1 MNENFK
7 KVMDAIA
14 DMKAMFSTSAE
25 ATETTEAQAFGE
37 AVLLDGTAV
46 SYEGELAVGTT
57 VFIVADGEQIPAP
70 EGTHELGGE
79 FTGIK
84 IITDANGVVL
94 EVIDE
99 RATEQAAS
107 SNEFEAI
114 DTEEM
119 PAALERATEAIAA
132 TLNIEMGQAYDIA
145 TAVIAAINAEEMKEE
160 SMSAEQVESI
170 VNAKMS
176 SFSTAVEA
184 IGEMMQTIA
193 SDNET
198 LRTEMAAMKNDFE
211 SFKAMPSNSTT
222 ESEKFAR
229 TNANLTSRQLFLKS
243 QIK

>member
-1 MNENFK
+1 
-7 KVMDAIA
+7 
-14 DMKAMFSTSAE
+14 
-25 ATETTEAQAFGE
+25 
-37 AVLLDGTAV
+37 
-46 SYEGELAVGTT
+46 
-57 VFIVADGEQIPAP
+57 
-70 EGTHELGGE
+70 
-79 FTGIK
+79 
-84 IITDANGVVL
+84 
-94 EVIDE
+94 
-99 RATEQAAS
+99 
-107 SNEFEAI
+107 
-114 DTEEM
+114 M

-222 ESEKFAR
+222 EGEKFAR
-229 TNANLTSRQLFLKS
+229 TNSTLTSRQLFLKS

>member
-25 ATETTEAQAFGE
+25 ATDTTEALAFGE
-37 AVLLDGTAV
+37 AVLMDGTAIA
-46 SYEGELAVGTT
+46 YEGELAVGTT

-79 FTGIK
+79 FAGIK
-84 IITDANGVVL
+84 IITDANGVVV

-99 RATEQAAS
+99 RAA
-107 SNEFEAI
+107 
-114 DTEEM
+114 EE
-119 PAALERATEAIAA
+119 PVAEE
-132 TLNIEMGQAYDIA
+132 A
-145 TAVIAAINAEEMKEE
+145 TAETTQE
-160 SMSAEQVESI
+160 SMSAADVESI
-170 VNAKMS
+170 VSTKME
-176 SFSTAVEA
+176 SFTKVIESL
-184 IGEMMQTIA
+184 GEMMQTIVN
-193 SDNET
+193 DNET
-198 LRTEMAAMKNDFE
+198 LRTEMSSMKNDFE

-229 TNANLTSRQLFLKS
+229 VNSTMTARQLFLKS

>member
-25 ATETTEAQAFGE
+25 ATDTTEAQAFGE
-37 AVLLDGTAV
+37 AVLMDGTAIA
-46 SYEGELAVGTT
+46 YEGELAVGTT

-79 FTGIK
+79 FAGIK
-84 IITDANGVVL
+84 IITDANGVVV

-99 RATEQAAS
+99 RAA
-107 SNEFEAI
+107 
-114 DTEEM
+114 EE
-119 PAALERATEAIAA
+119 PVAEE
-132 TLNIEMGQAYDIA
+132 A
-145 TAVIAAINAEEMKEE
+145 TAETTQE
-160 SMSAEQVESI
+160 SMSAADVESI
-170 VNAKMS
+170 VSTKME
-176 SFSTAVEA
+176 SFTKVIESL
-184 IGEMMQTIA
+184 GEMMQTIVN
-193 SDNET
+193 DNET
-198 LRTEMAAMKNDFE
+198 LRTEMSSMKNDFE

-229 TNANLTSRQLFLKS
+229 INSTMTSRQLFLKS

>member
-25 ATETTEAQAFGE
+25 ATDTTEAQVFGE

-84 IITDANGVVL
+84 IITDANGVVV

-99 RATEQAAS
+99 RA
-107 SNEFEAI
+107 
-114 DTEEM
+114 
-119 PAALERATEAIAA
+119 
-132 TLNIEMGQAYDIA
+132 
-145 TAVIAAINAEEMKEE
+145 AEEPVVEEATKEE
-160 SMSAEQVESI
+160 SMSAADVESI
-170 VNAKMS
+170 VSTKME
-176 SFSTAVEA
+176 SFTKVIESL
-184 IGEMMQTIA
+184 GEMMHTIVN
-193 SDNET
+193 DNET
-198 LRTEMAAMKNDFE
+198 LRTEMSTMKNDFE

-229 TNANLTSRQLFLKS
+229 VNSTLTARQLFLKS

>member
-25 ATETTEAQAFGE
+25 ATDTTEAQAFGE
-37 AVLLDGTAV
+37 AVLMDGTAIA
-46 SYEGELAVGTT
+46 YEGELAVGTT

-79 FTGIK
+79 FAGIK
-84 IITDANGVVL
+84 IITDANGVVV

-99 RATEQAAS
+99 RAA
-107 SNEFEAI
+107 
-114 DTEEM
+114 EE
-119 PAALERATEAIAA
+119 PVAEE
-132 TLNIEMGQAYDIA
+132 A
-145 TAVIAAINAEEMKEE
+145 TAETTQE
-160 SMSAEQVESI
+160 SMSAADVESI
-170 VNAKMS
+170 VSTKME
-176 SFSTAVEA
+176 SFTKVIESL
-184 IGEMMQTIA
+184 GEMMQTIVN
-193 SDNET
+193 DNET
-198 LRTEMAAMKNDFE
+198 LRTEMSTMKNDFE

-229 TNANLTSRQLFLKS
+229 INSTMTSRQLFLKS

>member
-25 ATETTEAQAFGE
+25 ATETTEAQVFGE

-46 SYEGELAVGTT
+46 AYEGELAVGTT

-99 RATEQAAS
+99 RAAEEAAS
-107 SNEFEAI
+107 ADE
-114 DTEEM
+114 T
-119 PAALERATEAIAA
+119 PAET
-132 TLNIEMGQAYDIA
+132 TQ
-145 TAVIAAINAEEMKEE
+145 E

>member
-14 DMKAMFSTSAE
+14 DMKAMFSTS
-25 ATETTEAQAFGE
+25 TEADEAQVFGE

-57 VFIVADGEQIPAP
+57 VFIVADGEQIPAR

-84 IITDANGVVL
+84 IITDANGVVV

-99 RATEQAAS
+99 RATEEAAS
-107 SNEFEAI
+107 ADFEAI
-114 DTEEM
+114 DSEEM
-119 PAALERATEAIAA
+119 PAALEKATEIIAA
-132 TLNIEMGQAYDIA
+132 QLNLEMGVAYDVA
-145 TAVIAAINAEEMKEE
+145 TAVIAAINEQEMAKE
-160 SMSAEQVESI
+160 SMSAADVESI
-170 VNAKMS
+170 VSTKME
-176 SFSTAVEA
+176 SFSKVIESLE
-184 IGEMMQTIA
+184 EMMQTIVTE
-193 SDNET
+193 NET
-198 LRTEMAAMKNDFE
+198 LRTEMSSIKNDFE

-229 TNANLTSRQLFLKS
+229 VNSTMTARQLFLKS

>member
-25 ATETTEAQAFGE
+25 ATDTTEAQAFGE

-84 IITDANGVVL
+84 IITDANGVVV

-99 RATEQAAS
+99 RATEEAAS
-107 SNEFEAI
+107 ADFEAI
-114 DTEEM
+114 SSEEI
-119 PAALERATEAIAA
+119 PAALEKATEAIAA

-145 TAVIAAINAEEMKEE
+145 TAVIAAINEQEMSKE
-160 SMSAEQVESI
+160 SMSAADVESI
-170 VNAKMS
+170 VSTKME
-176 SFSTAVEA
+176 SFSKVIESL
-184 IGEMMQTIA
+184 GEMMQTIVTE
-193 SDNET
+193 NET
-198 LRTEMAAMKNDFE
+198 LRTEMSSMKNDFE

-229 TNANLTSRQLFLKS
+229 VNSTMTARQLFLKS

>member
-25 ATETTEAQAFGE
+25 ATDTTEAQAFGE

-84 IITDANGVVL
+84 IITDANGVVV

-99 RATEQAAS
+99 RAVEDAAS
-107 SNEFEAI
+107 ADFEAI
-114 DTEEM
+114 SSEEI
-119 PAALERATEAIAA
+119 PAALEKATEAIAA

-145 TAVIAAINAEEMKEE
+145 TAVIAAINEQEMSKE
-160 SMSAEQVESI
+160 SMSAADVESI
-170 VNAKMS
+170 VSTKME
-176 SFSTAVEA
+176 SFSKVIESL
-184 IGEMMQTIA
+184 GEMMQTIVTE
-193 SDNET
+193 NET
-198 LRTEMAAMKNDFE
+198 LRTEMSSMKNDFE

-229 TNANLTSRQLFLKS
+229 VNSTMTARQLFLKS

>member
-14 DMKAMFSTSAE
+14 DMKAMFSTS
-25 ATETTEAQAFGE
+25 TEADEAQVFGE

-84 IITDANGVVL
+84 IITDANGVVV

-99 RATEQAAS
+99 RAVEDAAS
-107 SNEFEAI
+107 ADFEAI
-114 DTEEM
+114 SSEEI
-119 PAALERATEAIAA
+119 PAALEKATEAIAA

-145 TAVIAAINAEEMKEE
+145 TAVIAAINEQEMSKE
-160 SMSAEQVESI
+160 SMSAADVESI
-170 VNAKMS
+170 VSTKME
-176 SFSTAVEA
+176 SFSKVIESL
-184 IGEMMQTIA
+184 GEMMQTIVTE
-193 SDNET
+193 NET
-198 LRTEMAAMKNDFE
+198 LRTEMSSMKNDFE

-229 TNANLTSRQLFLKS
+229 VNSTMTARQLFLKS

>member
-25 ATETTEAQAFGE
+25 ATDTTEALAFGE
-37 AVLLDGTAV
+37 AVLMDGTAIA
-46 SYEGELAVGTT
+46 YEGELAVGTT

-79 FTGIK
+79 FAGIK
-84 IITDANGVVL
+84 IITDANGVVV

-107 SNEFEAI
+107 ADFEAI
-114 DTEEM
+114 DSEEI
-119 PAALERATEAIAA
+119 PAALEKATEIIAA
-132 TLNIEMGQAYDIA
+132 QLNLEMGVAYDIA
-145 TAVIAAINAEEMKEE
+145 TAVIAAINEQEMAKE
-160 SMSAEQVESI
+160 SMSAADVESI
-170 VNAKMS
+170 VSTKME
-176 SFSTAVEA
+176 SFSKVIESL
-184 IGEMMQTIA
+184 GEMMQTIVTE
-193 SDNET
+193 NET
-198 LRTEMAAMKNDFE
+198 LRTEMSSMKNDFE

-222 ESEKFAR
+222 EGEKFAR
-229 TNANLTSRQLFLKS
+229 VNSTMTARQLFLKS

>member
-1 MNENFK
+1 MNDNFR

-25 ATETTEAQAFGE
+25 ATDTTEAQAFGE

-84 IITDANGVVL
+84 IITDANGVVV

-99 RATEQAAS
+99 RATEEAAS
-107 SNEFEAI
+107 ADFEAI
-114 DTEEM
+114 SSEEI
-119 PAALERATEAIAA
+119 PAALEKATEAIAA
-132 TLNIEMGQAYDIA
+132 TLNIEMGAAYDIA
-145 TAVIAAINAEEMKEE
+145 TAVIAAINEQEMAKE
-160 SMSAEQVESI
+160 SMSAADVESI
-170 VNAKMS
+170 VSTKME
-176 SFSTAVEA
+176 SFSKVIESL
-184 IGEMMQTIA
+184 GEMMQTIVTE
-193 SDNET
+193 NET
-198 LRTEMAAMKNDFE
+198 LRTEMSSMKNDFE

-229 TNANLTSRQLFLKS
+229 VNSTMTARQLFLKS

>member
-25 ATETTEAQAFGE
+25 ATDTTEAQAFGE

-84 IITDANGVVL
+84 IITDANGVVV

-99 RATEQAAS
+99 RATEDAAS
-107 SNEFEAI
+107 ADFEAI
-114 DTEEM
+114 SSEEI
-119 PAALERATEAIAA
+119 PAALEKATEAIAA
-132 TLNIEMGQAYDIA
+132 TLNIEMGAAYDIA
-145 TAVIAAINAEEMKEE
+145 TAVIAAINEQEMSKE
-160 SMSAEQVESI
+160 SMSAADVESI
-170 VNAKMS
+170 VSAKME
-176 SFSTAVEA
+176 SFSKVIESL
-184 IGEMMQTIA
+184 GEMMQTIVTE
-193 SDNET
+193 NET
-198 LRTEMAAMKNDFE
+198 LRTEMSSMKNDFE

-229 TNANLTSRQLFLKS
+229 VNSTMTARQLFLKS

>member
-25 ATETTEAQAFGE
+25 ATDTTEAQVFGE

-46 SYEGELAVGTT
+46 AYEGELAVGTT

-79 FTGIK
+79 FAGIK
-84 IITDANGVVL
+84 IITDANGVVV

-99 RATEQAAS
+99 RA
-107 SNEFEAI
+107 
-114 DTEEM
+114 
-119 PAALERATEAIAA
+119 
-132 TLNIEMGQAYDIA
+132 
-145 TAVIAAINAEEMKEE
+145 AEEPVVEEATKEE
-160 SMSAEQVESI
+160 SMSAADVESI
-170 VNAKMS
+170 VSTKME
-176 SFSTAVEA
+176 SFTKVIESL
-184 IGEMMQTIA
+184 GEMMHTIVN
-193 SDNET
+193 DNET
-198 LRTEMAAMKNDFE
+198 LRTEMSTMKNDFE

-229 TNANLTSRQLFLKS
+229 VNSTLTARQLFLKS

>member
-99 RATEQAAS
+99 RAAEEAAS
-107 SNEFEAI
+107 ADE
-114 DTEEM
+114 T
-119 PAALERATEAIAA
+119 P
-132 TLNIEMGQAYDIA
+132 IETTQ
-145 TAVIAAINAEEMKEE
+145 E

-229 TNANLTSRQLFLKS
+229 TNSTLTSRQLFLKS

>member
-25 ATETTEAQAFGE
+25 ATDTTEAQVFVE
-37 AVLLDGTAV
+37 AVLMDGTAIA
-46 SYEGELAVGTT
+46 YEGELAVGTT

-84 IITDANGVVL
+84 IITDANGVVV

-99 RATEQAAS
+99 RATEEAAS
-107 SNEFEAI
+107 ADFEAI
-114 DTEEM
+114 SSEEI
-119 PAALERATEAIAA
+119 PAALEKATEAIAA

-145 TAVIAAINAEEMKEE
+145 TAVIAAINEQEMAKE
-160 SMSAEQVESI
+160 SMSAADVESI
-170 VNAKMS
+170 VSTKME
-176 SFSTAVEA
+176 SFSKVIESL
-184 IGEMMQTIA
+184 GEMMQTIVTE
-193 SDNET
+193 NET
-198 LRTEMAAMKNDFE
+198 LRTEMSSIKNDFE

-229 TNANLTSRQLFLKS
+229 VNSTMTARQLFLKS

>member
-25 ATETTEAQAFGE
+25 AADTTEAQAFGE

-46 SYEGELAVGTT
+46 VYEGELAVGTT

-84 IITDANGVVL
+84 IITDANGVVV

-99 RATEQAAS
+99 RALEDAAS
-107 SNEFEAI
+107 ADE
-114 DTEEM
+114 T
-119 PAALERATEAIAA
+119 PAET
-132 TLNIEMGQAYDIA
+132 TQ
-145 TAVIAAINAEEMKEE
+145 E
-160 SMSAEQVESI
+160 SMSAADVESI
-170 VNAKMS
+170 VSTKME
-176 SFSTAVEA
+176 SFSKVIESL
-184 IGEMMQTIA
+184 GEMMQTIVA
-193 SDNET
+193 DNET
-198 LRTEMAAMKNDFE
+198 LRTEMSSIKNDFE

-222 ESEKFAR
+222 EGEKFAR
-229 TNANLTSRQLFLKS
+229 VNSTLTARQLFLKS

>member
-25 ATETTEAQAFGE
+25 ATDTTEAQVFGE

-46 SYEGELAVGTT
+46 AYEGELAVGTT

-84 IITDANGVVL
+84 IITDANGVVV

-99 RATEQAAS
+99 RAV
-107 SNEFEAI
+107 
-114 DTEEM
+114 EE
-119 PAALERATEAIAA
+119 P
-132 TLNIEMGQAYDIA
+132 
-145 TAVIAAINAEEMKEE
+145 VAEEATKEE
-160 SMSAEQVESI
+160 SMSAADVESI
-170 VNAKMS
+170 VSTKME
-176 SFSTAVEA
+176 SFSKVIESL
-184 IGEMMQTIA
+184 GEMMQTIVTE
-193 SDNET
+193 NET
-198 LRTEMAAMKNDFE
+198 LRTEMSSMKNDFE

-229 TNANLTSRQLFLKS
+229 VNSTMTARQLFLKS

>member
-14 DMKAMFSTSAE
+14 DMKAMFSTSTEAAE
-25 ATETTEAQAFGE
+25 AQVFGE
-37 AVLLDGTAV
+37 AVLMDGTAV
-46 SYEGELAVGTT
+46 AYEGELAVGTT

-84 IITDANGVVL
+84 IITDANGVVV

-99 RATEQAAS
+99 RATEEAAS
-107 SNEFEAI
+107 ADFEAI
-114 DTEEM
+114 SSEEM
-119 PAALERATEAIAA
+119 PAALEKATEAIAA
-132 TLNIEMGQAYDIA
+132 TLNIEMGVAYDIA
-145 TAVIAAINAEEMKEE
+145 AAVIAAINEQEMAKE
-160 SMSAEQVESI
+160 SMSAADVESI
-170 VNAKMS
+170 VSTKME
-176 SFSTAVEA
+176 SFSKVIESL
-184 IGEMMQTIA
+184 GEMMQTIVTE
-193 SDNET
+193 NET
-198 LRTEMAAMKNDFE
+198 LRTEMSSMKNDFE

-229 TNANLTSRQLFLKS
+229 VNSTMTARQLFLKS

>member
-25 ATETTEAQAFGE
+25 ATDTTEAQAFGE

-84 IITDANGVVL
+84 IITDANGVVV

-99 RATEQAAS
+99 RATEEAAS
-107 SNEFEAI
+107 ADFEAI
-114 DTEEM
+114 SSEEI
-119 PAALERATEAIAA
+119 PAALEKATEAIAA
-132 TLNIEMGQAYDIA
+132 TLNIEMGAAYDIA
-145 TAVIAAINAEEMKEE
+145 TAVIAAINEQEMSKE
-160 SMSAEQVESI
+160 SMSAADVESI
-170 VNAKMS
+170 VSTKME
-176 SFSTAVEA
+176 SFSKVIESL
-184 IGEMMQTIA
+184 GEMMQTIVTE
-193 SDNET
+193 NET
-198 LRTEMAAMKNDFE
+198 LRTEMSSMKNDFE

-229 TNANLTSRQLFLKS
+229 VNSTMTARQLFLKS